1 MINRQKIRGQTVR
14 KLKLNS
20 DKTQYAVE
28 NRNEEHQILPALKKK
43 AEFSDSLGGYYVTL
57 DFPKTGPPNLL
68 DEPKA
73 VVAGI
78 VRQKGESYV

>member
-1 MINRQKIRGQTVR
+1 MGRRLLLPDPCVADGRQQIKRHYAGKGNNMMNRQKIRG
-14 KLKLNS
+14 
-20 DKTQYAVE
+20 
-28 NRNEEHQILPALKKK
+28 
-43 AEFSDSLGGYYVTL
+43 GGYYVTL

-68 DEPKA
+68 DEPIV

>member
-1 MINRQKIRGQTVR
+1 MMNRQKIRG
-14 KLKLNS
+14 
-20 DKTQYAVE
+20 
-28 NRNEEHQILPALKKK
+28 
-43 AEFSDSLGGYYVTL
+43 GG

-68 DEPKA
+68 DKPIV

>member
-1 MINRQKIRGQTVR
+1 MMNRQKIRGG
-14 KLKLNS
+14 
-20 DKTQYAVE
+20 
-28 NRNEEHQILPALKKK
+28 
-43 AEFSDSLGGYYVTL
+43 GGYYVTL

-68 DEPKA
+68 DEPIV

>member
-1 MINRQKIRGQTVR
+1 MRNRQKIR
-14 KLKLNS
+14 
-20 DKTQYAVE
+20 
-28 NRNEEHQILPALKKK
+28 
-43 AEFSDSLGGYYVTL
+43 GGYYVTL

-68 DEPKA
+68 DEPIV

>member
-1 MINRQKIRGQTVR
+1 MMNRQKIRG
-14 KLKLNS
+14 
-20 DKTQYAVE
+20 
-28 NRNEEHQILPALKKK
+28 
-43 AEFSDSLGGYYVTL
+43 GCYVTF

-68 DEPKA
+68 YEPIV

>member
-1 MINRQKIRGQTVR
+1 MGRRLLLPDPGVADGGQQIKRHYAGKGNNMMNRQKIRGGR
-14 KLKLNS
+14 
-20 DKTQYAVE
+20 
-28 NRNEEHQILPALKKK
+28 
-43 AEFSDSLGGYYVTL
+43 YYVTF

-68 DEPKA
+68 YEPIV